1 MLRIRDLG
9 INVIPAIQMCGKT
22 SAPGPCMAASGCGK
36 SSCGQSDKPPGPKK
50 YADGYLGHDAVARLR
65 QQLNDAL

>member
-9 INVIPAIQMCGKT
+9 INVIPAIQACGRT
-22 SAPGPCMAASGCGK
+22 TPPGPCVAASGCGK
-36 SSCGQSDKPPGPKK
+36 SGCGKSKPPGPKK
-50 YADGYLGHDAVARLR
+50 YANGVLGDDAVARLR